1 MPQVKKA
8 LTERFEETEIK
19 VLEPDEAVAKGAAIH
34 AVNVYV
40 NNQKSLTEKDFESD
54 EDVKVTVDG
63 DEKEINAKDYKEDL
77 TFSPEMMSIGGNTRE
92 IIIATTKSFAIK
104 VENKEGLKRCFNMII
119 KNEAMPNGILEVPG
133 NFSTLHDNQASVNIE
148 IYENDYMDKYFD
160 VDDDLRIGNAI
171 LELPENLPSGSPIE
185 ITLKLKK
192 EGILEV
198 RGLDKTGNRE
208 VNVKM
213 ETKGVMSDEDLEK
226 IKQKSQGLAVL

>member
-1 MPQVKKA
+1 
-8 LTERFEETEIK
+8 
-19 VLEPDEAVAKGAAIH
+19 
-34 AVNVYV
+34 
-40 NNQKSLTEKDFESD
+40 
-54 EDVKVTVDG
+54 
-63 DEKEINAKDYKEDL
+63 
-77 TFSPEMMSIGGNTRE
+77 
-92 IIIATTKSFAIK
+92 
-104 VENKEGLKRCFNMII
+104 
-119 KNEAMPNGILEVPG
+119 MPNGILEVPG

-185 ITLKLKK
+185 ITLKLNK

>member
-1 MPQVKKA
+1 
-8 LTERFEETEIK
+8 
-19 VLEPDEAVAKGAAIH
+19 
-34 AVNVYV
+34 
-40 NNQKSLTEKDFESD
+40 
-54 EDVKVTVDG
+54 
-63 DEKEINAKDYKEDL
+63 
-77 TFSPEMMSIGGNTRE
+77 
-92 IIIATTKSFAIK
+92 
-104 VENKEGLKRCFNMII
+104 
-119 KNEAMPNGILEVPG
+119 
-133 NFSTLHDNQASVNIE
+133 
-148 IYENDYMDKYFD
+148 MDKYFD

-185 ITLKLKK
+185 ITLKLNK